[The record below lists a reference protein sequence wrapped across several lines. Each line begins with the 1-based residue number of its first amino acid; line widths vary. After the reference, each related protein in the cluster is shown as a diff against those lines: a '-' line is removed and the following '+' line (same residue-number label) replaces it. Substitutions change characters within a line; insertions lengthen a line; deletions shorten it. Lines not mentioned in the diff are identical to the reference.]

1 MYIKSYEIAL
11 NKVNAYKSQNISL
24 LIFGR
29 TAAIAAAA
37 ASRKPQ
43 QQGENEVDE
52 LLFVIFCSF

>member
-29 TAAIAAAA
+29 TAAIAAA
-37 ASRKPQ
+37 SRKPQ